1 MALKAFTLQKNKT
14 RQRMVKAVLTGDV
27 ENSTDLSAAELQA
40 LLGLLREELGAA
52 QAAGKVENPAF
63 YRGDSFQLIVT
74 DPATALD
81 LALALKT
88 RVQFGME
95 QEGDKTRLKTRY
107 DVAIS
112 VGIGELSIP
121 EDLRTAH
128 ELPFRL
134 SGRGLD
140 ELKKNKRTLGVFTGN
155 EAADAQ
161 LDALL
166 FLYDWIMQQWTVA
179 GAEVVYQKLQGLT
192 EQEIAERLGISQ
204 SAANQRSRA
213 SCWNGWKK
221 IQTQYVQLLE
231 ATHG

>member
-1 MALKAFTLQKNKT
+1 MSSRSGSQ
-14 RQRMVKAVLTGDV
+14 
-27 ENSTDLSAAELQA
+27 
-40 LLGLLREELGAA
+40 GAA
-52 QAAGKVENPAF
+52 LMN
-63 YRGDSFQLIVT
+63 S
-74 DPATALD
+74 
-81 LALALKT
+81 
-88 RVQFGME
+88 
-95 QEGDKTRLKTRY
+95 
-107 DVAIS
+107 
-112 VGIGELSIP
+112 
-121 EDLRTAH
+121 
-128 ELPFRL
+128 
-134 SGRGLD
+134 
-140 ELKKNKRTLGVFTGN
+140 KKNKRTLGVFTGN